1 MTTPGMIL
9 IAHFIA
15 LLAFIPSILGF
26 AFGPGEL
33 TRTPT
38 FCVGEKACRPDGDVM
53 KDVGHHHRRRV
64 RCAARKGGGAM
75 SRKTKANS
83 GNSPSS
89 GGFGTSTSTTT
100 SSDSNTSSEEEI
112 DSSSSL
118 DLTTTTISSSVPE
131 GKIYS
136 LPSLYDLAF
145 GYRNYEEEVDFLL
158 WAHATLQG
166 GPQQGKNTT
175 PNRILEFAAGPARHG
190 IEALRMEDST
200 VSHVTAVDQSQDMVN
215 YGTGL
220 AKEANLLMKSHDTN
234 GVIAGQ
240 QPIFEYLCQDMRQP
254 LLGEDGRTELFDSVW
269 ILLGSLQ
276 HMTSNDDVISCFQS
290 AANELRE
297 GGTLIL
303 ELPHPRET
311 FSMVECTRN
320 GWEVPLEDDNG
331 KEYGELRIVWGDDND
346 PFDPVLQIR
355 NFTVAMDLVA
365 PQVLNEEGD
374 KNEQLQS
381 VREVVPMRLF
391 TAQEIDALGRC
402 SGFELAAMYGAL
414 SQDVNVN
421 DGDEAFR
428 LVCVLRKT

>member
-1 MTTPGMIL
+1 
-9 IAHFIA
+9 
-15 LLAFIPSILGF
+15 
-26 AFGPGEL
+26 
-33 TRTPT
+33 
-38 FCVGEKACRPDGDVM
+38 
-53 KDVGHHHRRRV
+53 
-64 RCAARKGGGAM
+64 M
-75 SRKTKANS
+75 SRKTKASS

-89 GGFGTSTSTTT
+89 GGFGTTTTTTTTT

-118 DLTTTTISSSVPE
+118 DLSSTTGTTTISSSDPE

-145 GYRNYEEEVDFLL
+145 GYRNYEEEVNFLL
-158 WAHATLQG
+158 WAHATHQG

-220 AKEANLLMKSHDTN
+220 AKDAKLDMTGE
-234 GVIAGQ
+234 
-240 QPIFEYLCQDMRQP
+240 QPIFDYLCQDMRQP
-254 LLGEDGRTELFDSVW
+254 LLDLYGRRTETFDSVW

-290 AANELRE
+290 AATELRE

-320 GWEVPLEDDNG
+320 GWEVPLEDDDG
-331 KEYGELRIVWGDDND
+331 KEYGELRIVWGDDDD

-365 PQVLNEEGD
+365 PQVLNEDGD

-391 TAQEIDALGRC
+391 TAQEMDALGRC
-402 SGFELAAMYGAL
+402 GGFELAAMYGAL